1 MNKLEPQEHTWIGPN
16 ERRSEPNFGGSFA
29 LFLRSVGRRNTGYP
43 YSSQPVRAG
52 VLFADAHIVLIHT
65 PPITVTGDYGVS

>member
-1 MNKLEPQEHTWIGPN
+1 MNSVEPQGQVCSGPS
-16 ERRSEPNFGGSFA
+16 ERRSEPNLSGIFA